1 VNNEFLRDLKRVYL
15 EIDKFSNLTWSMRDN
30 FEFINNGRSNTRSRI
45 SDKDKEDSAKWQQE
59 TNAQLGYG
67 EITRGAL
74 TNLLSI
80 FQNAGR
86 FIEEDQVLMK

>member
-1 VNNEFLRDLKRVYL
+1 MNNEFLRDLKRVYL

-67 EITRGAL
+67 EITRVSTKL
-74 TNLLSI
+74 THFSQSNLLAFI
-80 FQNAGR
+80 FK
-86 FIEEDQVLMK
+86 ILI

>member
-1 VNNEFLRDLKRVYL
+1 
-15 EIDKFSNLTWSMRDN
+15 MRDN
-30 FEFINNGRSNTRSRI
+30 FEFINIGRSNTRSRI

-80 FQNAGR
+80 F
-86 FIEEDQVLMK
+86 